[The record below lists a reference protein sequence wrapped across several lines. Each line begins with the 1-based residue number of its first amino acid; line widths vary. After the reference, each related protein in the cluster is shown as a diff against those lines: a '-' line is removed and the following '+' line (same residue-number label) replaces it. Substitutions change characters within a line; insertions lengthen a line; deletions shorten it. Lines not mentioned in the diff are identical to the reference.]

1 MEERS
6 SDIIE
11 IKDSSVNVRELM
23 EEIES
28 KLARRPVSKE
38 ELERLSRWKFSPQS
52 PEGYREFDA
61 AETAHLFEK
70 GISPPKFTNPKFKY
84 IRGPIRWL
92 FIKLIELYAFLDKK
106 LSENRT
112 RAFYSVLNELILL
125 RGDHE
130 KLKRKFE
137 KFYSE
142 FVELNYSLKKEI
154 SPEFVWSNEFLYE
167 EETLEESET
176 LILSRLN
183 PGDSVLAINPEWGKF
198 LKQLLKAQIEF
209 KAVTWNKSQYSYI
222 KEHIT
227 SSVSLLSFEEVLPEP
242 PLPSKIISNGNLC
255 LLPNWVL
262 EKLFKS
268 LASKTFSGTE
278 FIFRYSNYSNRM
290 VSPFQPILLTQIS
303 ESAFREFLQKLGFK
317 NIVDTKAGDGF
328 SVFSF
333 RK

>member
-23 EEIES
+23 MEIES
-28 KLARRPVSKE
+28 RLSRRPVSKE

-70 GISPPKFTNPKFKY
+70 GISAPKFTNPKFRY

-92 FIKLIELYAFLDKK
+92 LVKFIEFYAFLDKK

-142 FVELNYSLKKEI
+142 FVELNFSLRNRFEPDFI
-154 SPEFVWSNEFLYE
+154 WSSEFLYE
-167 EETLEESET
+167 EELSEESES
-176 LILSRLN
+176 LLLSRLS
-183 PGDSVLAINPEWGKF
+183 PGESVLVLNPEWGKF

-209 KAVTWNKSQYSYI
+209 KSVAWNPSQYSYI
-222 KEHIT
+222 REKIT
-227 SSVSLLSFEEVLPEP
+227 GSVQLLSFDELLPNP
-242 PLPSKIISNGNLC
+242 PLPSKILSPSNLC
-255 LLPNWVL
+255 LLPNWTL
-262 EKLFKS
+262 EKLFRN
-268 LASKTFSGTE
+268 LAVKTSPGTE
-278 FIFRYSNYSNRM
+278 FFFRYSNYSNRFS
-290 VSPFQPILLTQIS
+290 SPFQPALLTQINDS
-303 ESAFREFLQKLGFK
+303 SFREFLHKLGFK
-317 NIVDTKAGDGF
+317 NIVDTKAEDGF
-328 SVFSF
+328 VILSF

>member
-1 MEERS
+1 MEDRS

-28 KLARRPVSKE
+28 RLARKPVSKE
-38 ELERLSRWKFSPQS
+38 ELDRLSRWKFSPQS

-70 GISPPKFTNPKFKY
+70 GISPPKFTNPRFKY
-84 IRGPIRWL
+84 IRGPIRWA
-92 FIKLIELYAFLDKK
+92 FIKLIELYSFLDKK

-137 KFYSE
+137 KFYNE
-142 FVELNYSLKKEI
+142 FVELNYSLKREI
-154 SPEFVWSNEFLYE
+154 HPDFVWSNEFLYE

-176 LILSRLN
+176 IILSRLN

-209 KAVTWNKSQYSYI
+209 KAVVWNSAQYSYI
-222 KEHIT
+222 KEQVTNSIQ
-227 SSVSLLSFEEVLPEP
+227 LLSFEDLLPAP
-242 PLPSKIISNGNLC
+242 PLPTKIVSHSNLC

-262 EKLFKS
+262 EKLFKN
-268 LASKTFSGTE
+268 LAAKTSPGTE
-278 FIFRYSNYSNRM
+278 FIFRYSNYSNRL
-290 VSPFQPILLTQIS
+290 VSPFQPVLLTQIG
-303 ESAFREFLQKLGFK
+303 ESALREFIHKLGFK
-317 NIVDTKAGDGF
+317 NIVETKSSDGF
-328 SVFSF
+328 VILSF

>member
-23 EEIES
+23 MEIES
-28 KLARRPVSKE
+28 RLSRRPVTKE
-38 ELERLSRWKFSPQS
+38 EIDRLTRWKFSPQS

-61 AETAHLFEK
+61 AETANLFEK

-84 IRGPIRWL
+84 IRGPIRWAL
-92 FIKLIELYAFLDKK
+92 VKFIEFYAFLDKK

-142 FVELNYSLKKEI
+142 FIELNYSLKKKIE
-154 SPEFVWSNEFLYE
+154 PDFLWSSEFLYE
-167 EETLEESET
+167 EETPEESESA
-176 LILSRLN
+176 LLSRLS
-183 PGDSVLAINPEWGKF
+183 PGESVLVLNPEWGKF
-198 LKQLLKAQIEF
+198 LKLLLKAQIEF
-209 KAVTWNKSQYSYI
+209 RAATWDQNHYAYI
-222 KEHIT
+222 KDKIT
-227 SSVSLLSFEEVLPEP
+227 SSIDLSALDDLLPGMAA
-242 PLPSKIISNGNLC
+242 PSKIIAPSNLC

-262 EKLFKS
+262 EKLFRQ
-268 LASKTFSGTE
+268 LAIKAAPGTE
-278 FIFRYSNYSNRM
+278 FAFRYSNYSNRFS
-290 VSPFQPILLTQIS
+290 SPFQPVLLTQIEEAS
-303 ESAFREFLQKLGFK
+303 FREFLHKLGFK
-317 NIVDTKAGDGF
+317 NIVETKVPDGF
-328 SVFSF
+328 AIVSF

>member
-1 MEERS
+1 MEDRS

-28 KLARRPVSKE
+28 RLARKPVSKE
-38 ELERLSRWKFSPQS
+38 ELDRLSRWKFSPQS

-70 GISPPKFTNPKFKY
+70 GISPPKFTNPRFKY
-84 IRGPIRWL
+84 IRGPIRWA
-92 FIKLIELYAFLDKK
+92 FIKLIELYSFLDKK

-137 KFYSE
+137 KFYNE
-142 FVELNYSLKKEI
+142 FVELNYSLKREI
-154 SPEFVWSNEFLYE
+154 SPDFVWSNEFLYE
-167 EETLEESET
+167 EESLEESET
-176 LILSRLN
+176 VILSRLN

-209 KAVTWNKSQYSYI
+209 KAIVWNSAQYSYI

-227 SSVSLLSFEEVLPEP
+227 NSIQYLSFDEMLPAP
-242 PLPSKIISNGNLC
+242 PLPTKIVSHSNLC

-268 LASKTFSGTE
+268 LATKTSPGTE
-278 FIFRYSNYSNRM
+278 FIFRYSNYSNRL
-290 VSPFQPILLTQIS
+290 VSPFQPVLLTQI
-303 ESAFREFLQKLGFK
+303 EDSALREFIHKLGFK
-317 NIVDTKAGDGF
+317 NIVETKSNDGF
-328 SVFSF
+328 VVLSF

>member
-23 EEIES
+23 QEIES
-28 KLARRPVSKE
+28 RLARRPVSKE
-38 ELERLSRWKFSPQS
+38 ELDRLTRWKFSPQS

-92 FIKLIELYAFLDKK
+92 FIKIIEFYAFLDKK

-137 KFYSE
+137 KFYTE
-142 FVELNYSLKKEI
+142 FIELNYSLKKEI
-154 SPEFVWSNEFLYE
+154 GPDFIWSSEFLYE
-167 EETLEESET
+167 EEVLEESET
-176 LILSRLN
+176 LLLSRLT
-183 PGDSVLAINPEWGKF
+183 PGDSVLVIHPEWGKF
-198 LKQLLKAQIEF
+198 LKQLLKAQVEFRTITWNSNQYSFIKEQISNSIEF
-209 KAVTWNKSQYSYI
+209 
-222 KEHIT
+222 
-227 SSVSLLSFEEVLPEP
+227 LSFEELLPPP
-242 PLPSKIISNGNLC
+242 PLPLKIVSPSNLC

-262 EKLFKS
+262 EKLFRN
-268 LASKTFSGTE
+268 LASKTSPGTE
-278 FIFRYSNYSNRM
+278 FIFRFSNYSNRFP
-290 VSPFQPILLTQIS
+290 SPFQPVLLTQVNDS
-303 ESAFREFLQKLGFK
+303 SFREFLHKLGFK

-328 SVFSF
+328 VVFSF